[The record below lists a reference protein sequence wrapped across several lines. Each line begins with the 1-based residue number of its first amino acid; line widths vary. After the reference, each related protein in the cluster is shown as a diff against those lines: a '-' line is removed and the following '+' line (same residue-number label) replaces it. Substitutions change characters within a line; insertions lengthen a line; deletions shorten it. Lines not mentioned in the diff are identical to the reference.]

1 MMQKIQLWG
10 NFLRIWNLAIL
21 ALMLVLFYQYIIVP
35 NHLNKLYTKLLPL
48 TGFDFALFV
57 LSVVLVAA
65 AGNIIN
71 DYYDFDLDSEYKPHR
86 ALPQGLISFNSAFY
100 LHAAFAL
107 TGIGIGFYLGY
118 GYGVSQAGYVYIL
131 ATILLYLYAAYLKKI
146 AFVGN
151 LIVALL
157 TTMPLLL
164 LFLFEVKFLG
174 TVQFEFTPRVSGV
187 LRNAVIFYAG
197 FAFLTNL
204 AREIVKDIE
213 DKAGDEQ
220 HGVKTIAVLYGENMA
235 KVFAT
240 MVLLIMV
247 AALSYF
253 MKGFWDMNAMK
264 EFFYL
269 LALIVMP
276 TLIAIALLFMA
287 NTEKQLA
294 LVSGLIK
301 AIMLFGILSMVAFY
315 YFNLPAA

>member
-1 MMQKIQLWG
+1 MMQKIRLWAS
-10 NFLRIWNLAIL
+10 FFRVWNLAIL

-35 NHLNKLYTKLLPL
+35 NHINQLYTKLLPL
-48 TGFDFALFV
+48 TNFDFALFV

-86 ALPQGLISFNSAFY
+86 ALPQGLVSLNTAFY
-100 LHAAFAL
+100 LHAAFAIV
-107 TGIGIGFYLGY
+107 GICMGFYLGY

-131 ATILLYLYAAYLKKI
+131 ATLLLYLYAAHFKKI
-146 AFVGN
+146 VFVGN
-151 LIVALL
+151 LVVALL

-164 LFLFEVKFLG
+164 LFLFELKFLG

-204 AREIVKDIE
+204 AREIVKDVE

-220 HGVKTIAVLYGENMA
+220 HGVKTIAVLYSENMA
-235 KVFAT
+235 KVFAA

-269 LALIVMP
+269 LALIVIP

-294 LVSGLIK
+294 IVSGLIK

>member
-1 MMQKIQLWG
+1 MLQKIRLWAS
-10 NFLRIWNLAIL
+10 FFRIWNLTIL
-21 ALMLVLFYQYIIVP
+21 ALMLLLFYHYVIVP
-35 NHLNKLYTKLLPL
+35 NHLNQLYTKLLPL
-48 TGFDFALFV
+48 TNFDFALFV
-57 LSVVLVAA
+57 ISIVLVAA

-71 DYYDFDLDSEYKPHR
+71 DYYDFDLDGEYKPHR
-86 ALPQGLISFNSAFY
+86 ALPQGLISLNTAFY
-100 LHAAFAL
+100 LHAAFAIS
-107 TGIGIGFYLGY
+107 GIAIGFYLGY
-118 GYGVSQAGYVYIL
+118 GYGISQAGYVYIL
-131 ATILLYLYAAYLKKI
+131 AGLLLYLYAAYLKKI
-146 AFVGN
+146 VFVGN
-151 LIVALL
+151 LVVALL

-213 DKAGDEQ
+213 DKSGDEQ
-220 HGVKTIAVLYGENMA
+220 HGIKTIAVLYGENIA
-235 KVFAT
+235 KVFAA
-240 MVLLIMV
+240 MVMLIMV
-247 AALSYF
+247 AALCYF

-269 LALIVMP
+269 LALVIMP
-276 TLIAIALLFMA
+276 TFVCIALLFMA
-287 NTEKQLA
+287 KSQKQFA

-301 AIMLFGILSMVAFY
+301 VIMLFGILSMVAFY

>member
-1 MMQKIQLWG
+1 MMQKIRLWAS
-10 NFLRIWNLAIL
+10 FFRVLNLAIL

-35 NHLNKLYTKLLPL
+35 NHINQLYTKLLPL
-48 TGFDFALFV
+48 TNFDFALFV

-86 ALPQGLISFNSAFY
+86 ALPQGLVSLNTAFY
-100 LHAAFAL
+100 LHAAFAIV
-107 TGIGIGFYLGY
+107 GICMGFYLGY

-131 ATILLYLYAAYLKKI
+131 ATLLLYLYAAYLKKI
-146 AFVGN
+146 VFVGN
-151 LIVALL
+151 LVVALL

-164 LFLFEVKFLG
+164 LFLFELKFLG

-213 DKAGDEQ
+213 DKKGDEQ
-220 HGVKTIAVLYGENMA
+220 HGIKTIAVQYGEMVAKLMA
-235 KVFAT
+235 AL
-240 MVLLIMV
+240 VLLIML
-247 AALSYF
+247 AALCYF

-269 LALIVMP
+269 LALIVIP
-276 TLIAIALLFMA
+276 TGIVIALLFTA
-287 NTEKQLA
+287 NSEKQLA
-294 LVSGLIK
+294 LVSVLLKI
-301 AIMLFGILSMVAFY
+301 IMLFGILSMVAFY
-315 YFNLPAA
+315 YFNLPTA